1 MLWTTQAFP
10 PSAFAAHP
18 RIPVAVVE
26 RLQQAMLHLDDDAA
40 GRAAVATIGQSHRHG
55 RDADYD
61 AVRALHIELLDP
73 LPED

>member
-1 MLWTTQAFP
+1 M
-10 PSAFAAHP
+10 
-18 RIPVAVVE
+18 AVVE

-40 GRAAVATIGQSHRHG
+40 GRAALATIGFKAITTAQ
-55 RDADYD
+55 DADYD

>member
-1 MLWTTQAFP
+1 M
-10 PSAFAAHP
+10 
-18 RIPVAVVE
+18 AVVE

-40 GRAAVATIGQSHRHG
+40 GRAALATIGFKAIATAQ
-55 RDADYD
+55 DADYD